1 MEELLAQINAYLRG
15 MWRYRWWGLAVAW
28 IVAAGGIAF
37 VYQMPDQFSSSA
49 RVFVDTQSVLRP
61 LMSGLAIQPNVEQQV
76 AILSR
81 TLITRPNVEKL
92 ITMADLDLTVRSDAE
107 RESLISRLQG
117 GLRIGADGVR
127 GAQNIFTLSFQDES
141 PERAQRIVQSL
152 VSLFVESGLVSQRQ
166 GTDEA
171 RRFIDIQIS
180 NYEER
185 LVDAENRLKDFRL
198 RNMALL
204 GDGSRDFISQIAA
217 LSQQLAQAELELKEA
232 QNMRTS
238 LQRQIEGEEPV
249 FLPSPGSAT
258 SASIPELDRRIEVQ
272 QQNLDNM
279 LLRFTD
285 LHPDVVGARRVI
297 ESLEQEKQREL
308 ELLRATAPEQFGAL
322 DSNPVFQQMRISLSN
337 AEARVAS
344 LTARTTE
351 LQSRIDAMRNYSELL
366 PQIEAEQAQLNRD
379 YAVHKR
385 NYDEL
390 VSRREA
396 AAMTA
401 QLDVQSGADFRVID
415 PPSLPTEPSAPDRLV
430 LVPLAGVLGLGA
442 GIGLAFLLAQIR
454 PTIIDARML
463 RNVTGLPLLGTVS
476 LVGDPAVVRARRVGL
491 FMFYSLILLLGAG
504 VGAATVALQML
515 QG

>member
-37 VYQMPDQFSSSA
+37 VYQMPDQYRSSA

-61 LMSGLAIQPNVEQQV
+61 LMRGLAVQPNVEQQV

-92 ITMADLDLTVRSDAE
+92 ITMADLDLTVKTETE
-107 RESLISRLQG
+107 REELISRLQG
-117 GLRIGADGVR
+117 GLRIGGDGSR
-127 GAQNIFTLSFQDES
+127 GTQNIFTLSFQDES

-166 GTDEA
+166 GTDDA
-171 RRFIDIQIS
+171 RRFIEAQIS
-180 NYEER
+180 NYEQR

-204 GDGSRDFISQIAA
+204 GDGSRDFVSQIAA
-217 LSQQLAQAELELKEA
+217 LSEQLAQAELELKEA
-232 QNMRTS
+232 QNTRSS

-249 FLPSPGSAT
+249 LLPSPGRAMSAT
-258 SASIPELDRRIEVQ
+258 IPELDRRIEAQ

-285 LHPDVVGARRVI
+285 QHPDVVGARRVI

-308 ELLRATAPEQFGAL
+308 ALLREIAPEQFGAL
-322 DSNPVFQQMRISLSN
+322 DSNPVFQQMRISLSS
-337 AEARVAS
+337 ADARVAS
-344 LTARTTE
+344 LTARATE
-351 LQSRIDAMRNYSELL
+351 LQSRIDALRNYAELL

-390 VSRREA
+390 VSRRES

-401 QLDVQSGADFRVID
+401 QLDAQSGAEFRVID
-415 PPSLPTEPSAPDRLV
+415 PPSLPTSPSAPNRLV

-442 GIGLAFLLAQIR
+442 GIALAFLLAQIR

-463 RNVTGLPLLGTVS
+463 RSVTGLPLLGTVS
-476 LVGDPAVVRARRVGL
+476 LVRDPAVVRSRRVGL
-491 FMFYSLILLLGAG
+491 FMFSSLILLLGAA